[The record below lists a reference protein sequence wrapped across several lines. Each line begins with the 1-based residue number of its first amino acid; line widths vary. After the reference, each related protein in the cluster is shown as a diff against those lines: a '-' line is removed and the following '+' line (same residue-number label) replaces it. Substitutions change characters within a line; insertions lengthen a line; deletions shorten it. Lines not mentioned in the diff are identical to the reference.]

1 MSGFIYRKLSIAAII
16 LGFFLQQSE
25 QNIQQSYFLY
35 KQGTKQEYKRKR
47 QGKGRGGIRIMPCI
61 FWLSGF
67 SIAYIVRSIFFDL
80 FFAKSGDF
88 RLADSTIAG
97 KSRISGTDAH

>member
-1 MSGFIYRKLSIAAII
+1 
-16 LGFFLQQSE
+16 
-25 QNIQQSYFLY
+25 
-35 KQGTKQEYKRKR
+35 
-47 QGKGRGGIRIMPCI
+47 MPCI